1 VLDDSRGGFFG
12 VNNGSSVTESIHEHC
27 NLRRRD
33 KQGVSRLWVWRWEK
47 ILWKLRGG
55 PEYEKSINSSDH
67 DHLIALH

>member
-33 KQGVSRLWVWRWEK
+33 KQGVLACGS
-47 ILWKLRGG
+47 GDG
-55 PEYEKSINSSDH
+55 EKSFGN
-67 DHLIALH
+67 